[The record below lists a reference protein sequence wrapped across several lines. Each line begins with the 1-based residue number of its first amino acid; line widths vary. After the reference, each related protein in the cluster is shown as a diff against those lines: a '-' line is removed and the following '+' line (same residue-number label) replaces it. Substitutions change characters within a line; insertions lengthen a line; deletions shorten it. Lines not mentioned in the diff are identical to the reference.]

1 MKRLLR
7 PETAFFLV
15 IWLILLLAFR
25 ERGFYDPGA
34 LWHTKVGEIILDD
47 GFPHTDPFTYTFTG
61 RTWIPQQWGAEVL
74 MALAHRAGGFDTMLL
89 GFSVLIAGLYTVIFR
104 RATQAG
110 MGPLL
115 AMLIVGG
122 SLAVGAFHYFVRP
135 HMFTIALLGW
145 TMMCIIDF
153 ERGRCRLS
161 RLAWLIPLYV
171 VWTNL
176 HGGVLG
182 GTMTLG
188 LAVAGWGVLFLLRKP
203 YPLAPFPKRE
213 EGENQPLS
221 SSPAL
226 LGEGFLPR
234 SPIKTWRAA
243 FVLVAIVITC
253 GLTPFINPFGME
265 MINTWQRIVGSKVLK
280 EVINEHMPLDP
291 TNSLGMTIIGFALFY
306 LFLLA
311 GTLPKLPRVL
321 WLLPLVWLVLSF
333 QSIRQGP
340 LFAITAAIAIVDLWP
355 HTRWY
360 RWLKKNGDGSLAP
373 EPEPE
378 PHRSLPG
385 LLPMLLPAAA
395 VALAFILQV
404 RGIEAPFVGR
414 GWAGLDPEMVPT
426 DLNDE
431 VAAYAESVPPG
442 TPIFNDANLG
452 GYLIYHAPRLKI
464 FMDDRCELYGDDWI
478 RNYSDSLGLPPEE
491 LGPIFEGWAE
501 EYGFERAIV
510 ITRPEKPSIER
521 YLMSSPEWREVARG
535 QRAVMF
541 ERVK

>member
-1 MKRLLR
+1 VKRLLR
-7 PETAFFLV
+7 PETAFFLA

-34 LWHTKVGEIILDD
+34 LWHTKVGEIILDQ

-61 RTWIPQQWGAEVL
+61 HVWIPQQWGAEVL

-89 GFSVLIAGLYTVIFR
+89 GFSVLVAGLYTVIFR
-104 RATQAG
+104 RGTQSG

-153 ERGRCRLS
+153 ERGRCGLS
-161 RLAWLIPLYV
+161 RLAWLIPLYI

-188 LAVAGWGVLFLLRKP
+188 LAVAGWGLLFLLASGGRRP
-203 YPLAPFPKRE
+203 PVDE
-213 EGENQPLS
+213 Q
-221 SSPAL
+221 SPQDVGKQQGADA
-226 LGEGFLPR
+226 PR

-280 EVINEHMPLDP
+280 EVVNEHMPLDP
-291 TNSLGMTIIGFALFY
+291 SSSLGMTVIGFGVFY

-311 GTLPKLPRVL
+311 GTLPKLPRVS

-340 LFAITAAIAIVDLWP
+340 LFAITAAVAIVDLWP
-355 HTRWY
+355 HTVWY

-373 EPEPE
+373 DPEPE

-385 LLPMLLPAAA
+385 LVPMLIPALT
-395 VALAFILQV
+395 VAFAFYLQV
-404 RGIEAPFVGR
+404 NHIQAPLIGS
-414 GWAGLDPEMVPT
+414 GWARLDPEMVPA

-431 VAAYAESVPPG
+431 VAAYAATVPPG

-452 GYLIYHAPRLKI
+452 GYLIYHAPSLKI

-478 RNYSDSLGLPPEE
+478 RHYSDTLGLPPEE
-491 LGPIFEGWAE
+491 LGPIFEGWAAR
-501 EYGFERAIV
+501 YGFERAIIV
-510 ITRPEKPSIER
+510 TQPEKPSIER
-521 YLMSSPEWREVARG
+521 YLMSSPKWREVARG